1 MGKRFQKFCEWFND
15 CKYVP
20 VGSRCGACGKKLNF
34 FFTGFWSVNNQ
45 RYNRYLSDGVL
56 CAKCKE
62 NAEHFIKSRKKWMSK
77 ELQAQDKW
85 QKFDARNMDYY
96 SVSDIKAL
104 MEQKELSD
112 KENLST
118 YGSEACGL
126 FEIKTSF
133 GANTHPFQ
141 VGIVRAR
148 KLKNKMVVFGK
159 AEEGIFRKND
169 KVKLEVDGNLI
180 ETTVLEAF
188 VFDPEAFTDSNMDVN
203 FNETIAANL
212 RYTRKI
218 KENKMGWLIL
228 DIDWKYKLDGGRV
241 VKIG

>member
-85 QKFDARNMDYY
+85 QRFDARNMDYY
-96 SVSDIKAL
+96 SVSDIKTL
-104 MEQKELSD
+104 IEQKELSD
-112 KENLST
+112 KENIAAYDSRGT
-118 YGSEACGL
+118 GL
-126 FEIKTSF
+126 FEIRESF
-133 GANTHPFQ
+133 GLDINVIT
-141 VGIVRAR
+141 VGIFRYK
-148 KLKNKMVVFGK
+148 KLKDKTVVFGIS
-159 AEEGIFRKND
+159 EENTFQKDDRV
-169 KVKLEVDGNLI
+169 KVYVEDLEY
-180 ETTVLEAF
+180 ETSVLEAHRLDKASVNGRDMDA
-188 VFDPEAFTDSNMDVN
+188 VFF
-203 FNETIAANL
+203 ETLGANL
-212 RYTRKI
+212 RMDRKI
-218 KENKMGWLIL
+218 KEGQIGWLIL
-228 DIDWKYKLDGGRV
+228 DIDWEYKLNGGRV

>member
-1 MGKRFQKFCEWFND
+1 MGKRFQKFCEWFNE

-45 RYNRYLSDGVL
+45 RYNRFLSDGVL

-62 NAEHFIKSRKKWMSK
+62 NAENFIKSRKKWMSK

-85 QKFDARNMDYY
+85 QKFGARNMEYY

-126 FEIKTSF
+126 FEIRTSF
-133 GANTHPFQ
+133 GANTHPLQ
-141 VGIVRAR
+141 VGIVRDK
-148 KLKNKMVVFGK
+148 KLKNKTVVFGK
-159 AEEGIFRKND
+159 VEEGVFEKKN
-169 KVKLEVDGNLI
+169 KVKVDIAGNII

-188 VFDPEAFTDSNMDVN
+188 VFDPSAFVKNNMYAN

-212 RYTRKI
+212 RYTRKV
-218 KENKMGWLIL
+218 KENQQGWLIV
-228 DIDWKYKLDGGRV
+228 DIEWKYKMDGGTV

>member
-85 QKFDARNMDYY
+85 HKFDARNMDYY
-96 SVSDIKAL
+96 SVSDIKTL

-112 KENLST
+112 KENISAYDCRGT
-118 YGSEACGL
+118 GL
-126 FEIKTSF
+126 FEIRESF
-133 GANTHPFQ
+133 GLDINVIT
-141 VGIVRAR
+141 VGIFRYK
-148 KLKNKMVVFGK
+148 KLKDKTVVFGIS
-159 AEEGIFRKND
+159 EENTFQKDDRV
-169 KVKLEVDGNLI
+169 KVYVEDLEY
-180 ETTVLEAF
+180 ETSVLEAHRLDKASVNGRDMDA
-188 VFDPEAFTDSNMDVN
+188 VFF
-203 FNETIAANL
+203 ETLGANL
-212 RYTRKI
+212 RMDRKI
-218 KENKMGWLIL
+218 KEGQIGWLIL
-228 DIDWKYKLDGGRV
+228 DIDWEYKLNGGRI

>member
-20 VGSRCGACGKKLNF
+20 VGSRCGACEKKLNF

-85 QKFDARNMDYY
+85 QRFDARNMDYY

-104 MEQKELSD
+104 MERYPDKKVILCAHWFDVKKE
-112 KENLST
+112 
-118 YGSEACGL
+118 SEEFLELLPC
-126 FEIKTSF
+126 
-133 GANTHPFQ
+133 
-141 VGIVRAR
+141 AR
-148 KLKNKMVVFGK
+148 KDFEHVCFADTVSLGNILNAVHVV
-159 AEEGIFRKND
+159 
-169 KVKLEVDGNLI
+169 
-180 ETTVLEAF
+180 
-188 VFDPEAFTDSNMDVN
+188 
-203 FNETIAANL
+203 IAAN
-212 RYTRKI
+212 
-218 KENKMGWLIL
+218 ENIAITLGQRPQKT
-228 DIDWKYKLDGGRV
+228 
-241 VKIG
+241 VKDLGKFTVCDLGCKV

>member
-62 NAEHFIKSRKKWMSK
+62 NAENFIKSRKKWMSK

-126 FEIKTSF
+126 FEIRTSF
-133 GANTHPFQ
+133 GANTHPLQ
-141 VGIVRAR
+141 VGIVRDK
-148 KLKNKMVVFGK
+148 KLKNKTVVFGTS
-159 AEEGIFRKND
+159 EESTFRKGD
-169 KVKLEVDGNLI
+169 RVKVTLRFRGREMAHVQSSKQILDVFAEKMKDVAVVEKAPKLEGR
-180 ETTVLEAF
+180 
-188 VFDPEAFTDSNMDVN
+188 NMSM
-203 FNETIAANL
+203 FLTEK
-212 RYTRKI
+212 R
-218 KENKMGWLIL
+218 
-228 DIDWKYKLDGGRV
+228 
-241 VKIG
+241 